1 MQIGGW
7 CGGFRIGPARP
18 RALIRYF
25 PLPTL
30 PRDAH
35 LDRIS
40 SMHGLILPFE
50 GAMPAIAGEHLFE
63 AEEKAGNLIIAA
75 MKERRSEETWLT

>member
-1 MQIGGW
+1 
-7 CGGFRIGPARP
+7 
-18 RALIRYF
+18 
-25 PLPTL
+25 
-30 PRDAH
+30 
-35 LDRIS
+35 
-40 SMHGLILPFE
+40 MHGLILPFE